1 MQLRCRNCNR
11 PYAMKREEVHAA
23 LDIVHTEALKYYNSH
38 CPHCGKTNKVTV
50 KELHRGAPGWSP
62 AQTETSESSA

>member
-23 LDIVHTEALKYYNSH
+23 LDIVHAEDLKYYNSH
-38 CPHCGKTNKVTV
+38 CPHCGKSNKVTV
-50 KELHRGAPGWSP
+50 KELHRGAPGWAP
-62 AQTETSESSA
+62 TQAETSESSA